1 MKERFAEYGFKY
13 TKHWLISRLKKAYIL
28 LSAHDKPCALN
39 CIADGFNF
47 YTEQAR
53 KVIDGTKCYP
63 DKMDMCINGKCLVCT
78 WNSYIM

>member
-1 MKERFAEYGFKY
+1 MKERFAEYGFK
-13 TKHWLISRLKKAYIL
+13 TQNIGLFRDKKKAYIL
-28 LSAHDKPCALN
+28 ISAHDKPCALN